1 MIFRTGSVL
10 IVGKCEDD
18 LLFEIYK
25 FLNNIF
31 IDEFMD
37 IYEDTANLENKK
49 PKLRNKVKK
58 TLYNHK
64 NCIIYEKKYIKN

>member
-37 IYEDTANLENKK
+37 IYEDTADLENKK

-58 TLYNHK
+58 HYTITK
-64 NCIIYEKKYIKN
+64 IV